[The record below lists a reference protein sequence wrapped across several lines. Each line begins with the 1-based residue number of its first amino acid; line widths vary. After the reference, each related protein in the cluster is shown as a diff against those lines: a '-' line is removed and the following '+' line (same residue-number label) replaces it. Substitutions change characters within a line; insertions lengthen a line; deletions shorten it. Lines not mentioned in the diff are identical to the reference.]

1 MAPQKVIYIT
11 RNVTF
16 HIEDEEG
23 LVVATL
29 SKPNRF
35 ALAVDEEASSLRF
48 LKNDGSYGATLCDLD
63 SREISLLLPIEVEA
77 EVDET

>member
-1 MAPQKVIYIT
+1 MSKVKVIYIV

-23 LVVATL
+23 NVVATL

-35 ALAVDEEASSLRF
+35 ALAVDVEASSLRF
-48 LKNDGSYGATLCDLD
+48 LKNDGSFGATLCDLNAA
-63 SREISLLLPIEVEA
+63 EIKTLS
-77 EVDET
+77 